1 MMEVWRVRDERAEEI
16 MEITTK
22 TLNQVTVVEMS
33 GNLDGTTALMAE
45 EIIKEHAQEGSRL
58 ILDLRE
64 VGYMSS
70 MGLRLLFLLSRN
82 LADLHGHLA
91 LVGLSDDLKETMSI
105 TGFLDHFATYDT
117 LEEGVSAL
125 QQEQEKEEEE

>member
-1 MMEVWRVRDERAEEI
+1 MEVWRVCDERAEEI

-22 TLNQVTVVEMS
+22 TLNQVTVVEMR

-45 EIIKEHAQEGSRL
+45 ERIKEHAQEGSRL
-58 ILDLRE
+58 LLDLRE

-82 LADLHGHLA
+82 LSDLHGNLA

-105 TGFLDHFATYDT
+105 TGFLDHFAIYDT

-125 QQEQEKEEEE
+125 QQEQEKEEKE